1 MMLTVEKLS
10 KSFAGT
16 EVLSGISL
24 QCAAGETLSI
34 VGRSGC
40 GKTTLLRI
48 LAGLLAPD
56 HGSIRL
62 NGEAVDGV
70 AAEKRGVVY
79 LSQLPLLFPH
89 LDVAGNLAFGMRIRH
104 IPEGKINERTTTML
118 HALGL
123 EGYGSRRP
131 ESLSGGQQ
139 QRVAFGRA
147 LLTEPRVLLLDEPFG
162 SLDAV
167 TRAEMQRFYRE
178 LSVSHGFAALFVTH
192 DVKEALLTGN
202 RFGRMDGGRFVT
214 YDTVKAFADDPATGL
229 KDEREFWKNLDL

>member
-1 MMLTVEKLS
+1 MLRVEHLS
-10 KSFAGT
+10 KSYGDHA
-16 EVLSGISL
+16 VLKGIAL
-24 QCAAGETLSI
+24 DCAAGETLSI

-48 LAGLLAPD
+48 LAGLLRQD
-56 HGSIRL
+56 EGSIFL
-62 NGEAVDGV
+62 NGASVDGV
-70 AAEKRGVVY
+70 AVEKRGVVY
-79 LSQLPLLFPH
+79 LSQSPLLFPH
-89 LDVAGNLAFGMRIRH
+89 LDVTGNLAFGMRIRH
-104 IPEGKINERTTTML
+104 IPEGKLNERTTEML

-167 TRAEMQRFYRE
+167 TRAEMQRFYRT
-178 LSVSHGFAALFVTH
+178 LSASHGFAALFVTH

-202 RFGRMDGGRFVT
+202 RFGRMDGGRLVT

-229 KDEREFWKNLDL
+229 NDEREFWKNLDL